1 MVQRLWISGAGCG
14 EKLSHLRQLE
24 ALTVSHSMRCS
35 NERTTNDVRSFV
47 RSFVRR
53 SIECS
58 NCSPKR
64 PIAKSFSFAVLF
76 VAVVSPRKS
85 GNQMP
90 DGRRGEV
97 HDCCVMRYQLTCV
110 LACGYYLTTM
120 SLLSVV
126 ACVDVLLLTSLSYDL
141 CGEERYLFTPHH
153 CRCAHSASW
162 PCLLCPSLL
171 EA

>member
-1 MVQRLWISGAGCG
+1 MRRKVISPPSARSAHCQP
-14 EKLSHLRQLE
+14 LN
-24 ALTVSHSMRCS
+24 AMF
-35 NERTTNDVRSFV
+35 ERTNDEPCSIVRLVVRSFG
-47 RSFVRR
+47 R

-64 PIAKSFSFAVLF
+64 PIAKSFSFAVLL

-85 GNQMP
+85 GHQMP

-97 HDCCVMRYQLTCV
+97 RDCCVMRYQLTCV